1 MKTSWWKCSYKASQ
15 ETIWNKRQPRDK
27 NAYYQFSSLS
37 HVRLFA
43 TPWTAARQASLS
55 ITNSWS
61 LLKFMSTESVMA
73 SNHLI
78 YANLL
83 VCLAFDV
90 KVRLL
95 SISHGWQLFYK
106 ADLREWVW
114 FPGSSVVK
122 NLPTMQE
129 TWVWSLGRKDL
140 LEKEMATH
148 SSILAWKIPGQR
160 RLAGYSPRGR
170 KE

>member
-1 MKTSWWKCSYKASQ
+1 MSDSVT
-15 ETIWNKRQPRDK
+15 PRT
-27 NAYYQFSSLS
+27 
-37 HVRLFA
+37 A
-43 TPWTAARQASLS
+43 TRQASLS
-55 ITNSWS
+55 FTNSWS

-106 ADLREWVW
+106 ADLKEWVW

-148 SSILAWKIPGQR
+148 SSILAWKILWAEEPGGLQCIGLQR
-160 RLAGYSPRGR
+160 VRHDWVTNIHSDISSPALQPLACLTTVWKMAGGM
-170 KE
+170 